1 MGSPV
6 SILQRFFMSDDLQ
19 PWIDLSSN
27 DEQAWIQ
34 ARYDRGGLPPGITS
48 RMAKADVKRGR
59 AKSRRSRKNSPPAAS
74 SDWQR
79 LVGWMRE
86 FSSDPSE

>member
-1 MGSPV
+1 MT
-6 SILQRFFMSDDLQ
+6 DDLQ
-19 PWIDLSSN
+19 PWIDLSTN
-27 DEQAWIQ
+27 DEKEWIQ
-34 ARYDRGGLPPGITS
+34 ARYDSGGLPPGIAS
-48 RMAKADVKRGR
+48 RMLKADVKKANRGR
-59 AKSRRSRKNSPPAAS
+59 AASRRGSRKDSRSTAS

>member
-1 MGSPV
+1 
-6 SILQRFFMSDDLQ
+6 MSDDLQ

-27 DEQAWIQ
+27 DEQEWIQ
-34 ARYDRGGLPPGITS
+34 ARYDGGGLPPGIAS

-59 AKSRRSRKNSPPAAS
+59 AGSRRGSRKNTQPAAS

>member
-1 MGSPV
+1 MT
-6 SILQRFFMSDDLQ
+6 DDLQ
-19 PWIDLSSN
+19 PWIDLSTN
-27 DEQAWIQ
+27 DEKEWIQ
-34 ARYDRGGLPPGITS
+34 ARYDSGGLPPGIAS
-48 RMAKADVKRGR
+48 RMLKADVKKANRGR
-59 AKSRRSRKNSPPAAS
+59 SRAIPAGSRRGSRKDIRPTAS